1 MENLTH
7 GRIVLFDGVCNL
19 CNSFVIFII
28 RHDRGERFRF
38 AALQSGFVQSHL
50 LPHYPEI
57 AQLDTVLYYRDG
69 KMYDRSTAALLIL
82 RDLGGWPSL
91 LYGAII
97 VPQIIRDRV
106 YNLIAKGRYRLFGRR
121 EQCMLPTPDLK
132 RRFFE

>member
-1 MENLTH
+1 MEDLTH

-19 CNSFVIFII
+19 CSSFVIFII
-28 RHDRGERFRF
+28 RHDRRERFRF
-38 AALQSGFVQSHL
+38 AALQSGFVKNHL

-91 LYGAII
+91 LYGAIV
-97 VPQIIRDRV
+97 VPKIIRGRV
-106 YNLIAKGRYRLFGRR
+106 YDLIAKGRYRLFGRR